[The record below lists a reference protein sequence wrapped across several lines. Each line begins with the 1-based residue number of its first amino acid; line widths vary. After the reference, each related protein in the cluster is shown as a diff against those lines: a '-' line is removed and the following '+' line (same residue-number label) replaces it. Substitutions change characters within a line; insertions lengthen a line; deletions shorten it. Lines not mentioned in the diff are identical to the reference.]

1 MSPGSAAATRL
12 RRWGAPLLPAAVI
25 FLLSH
30 RPGSDYPSVDLP
42 GLDKVVH
49 VALYTPL
56 GYTLHLATGG
66 LMGRTLLLGGLYGL
80 SDEWH
85 QSFVPSR
92 ESSAGD
98 VAADLVGVGLG
109 AWLRRRRTTH
119 SRAIAARG
127 TGVME

>member
-1 MSPGSAAATRL
+1 VTSGLNMPARL

-25 FLLSH
+25 FVLSH
-30 RPGSDYPSVDLP
+30 RPGSDYPSVDVP

-49 VALYTPL
+49 IALYAPL

-66 LMGRTLLLGGLYGL
+66 RVLVSTLLGGLYGV

-92 ESSAGD
+92 DSSAGD
-98 VAADLVGVGLG
+98 VVADLVGAGLG
-109 AWLRRRRTTH
+109 AWFRRRRTTH
-119 SRAIAARG
+119 PRAIAARG
-127 TGVME
+127 AGVME